1 MNSMGA
7 VMFKSAVCALALFAA
22 STCVIAAKAGGTT
35 SSPIGTPADKTAAFK
50 PLKILDSTNY
60 TRGNGRGVTVIVMAR
75 N

>member
-1 MNSMGA
+1 
-7 VMFKSAVCALALFAA
+7 MFKSAVCALAVFAA

-35 SSPIGTPADKTAAFK
+35 SAPIGTPSATAADKTAAFK

-60 TRGNGRGVTVIVMAR
+60 ARGNGSGVTVIVMAR